1 MRWKFVLATLFLVA
15 GVPVF
20 SQSDPAAIMSSLQ
33 VNAGFGLSAY
43 RDDFEG
49 PGIMEGSTL
58 WFDVYPHR
66 GPKLLEGFGV
76 DIEVRDIDFG
86 RPPTQPS
93 NLREVTGGGGLIY
106 SWRHFHNLN
115 PYGKVDWEVAGIDFH
130 AGNPRYN
137 YDTRNLSAYGLGIEY
152 RIVQHISVRAGYE
165 EQFWQR
171 LFQDHAI
178 STPTGIALKPRGVTV
193 GAFYEFD
200 RIHMRWPVQEK

>member
-137 YDTRNLSAYGLGIEY
+137 YDTRNLSACLLYTSALG
-152 RIVQHISVRAGYE
+152 
-165 EQFWQR
+165 
-171 LFQDHAI
+171 
-178 STPTGIALKPRGVTV
+178 V
-193 GAFYEFD
+193 GA
-200 RIHMRWPVQEK
+200 PVEDIEELAADKQDSAPRVGDVYKRQAAKSPA